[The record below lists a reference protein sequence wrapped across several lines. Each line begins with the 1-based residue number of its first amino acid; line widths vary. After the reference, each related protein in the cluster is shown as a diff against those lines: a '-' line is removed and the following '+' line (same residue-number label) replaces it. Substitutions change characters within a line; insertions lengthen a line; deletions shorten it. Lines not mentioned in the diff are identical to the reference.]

1 MKKTH
6 FIVSEKKWHK
16 ELYHEIKK
24 EITDTD
30 WILIEDKET
39 FNINFLKKF
48 NVGKI
53 LFPIGLKLFREIFI
67 TNMNV

>member
-6 FIVSEKKWHK
+6 FIVSEKMHK

-39 FNINFLKKF
+39 FNINFLK
-48 NVGKI
+48 N
-53 LFPIGLKLFREIFI
+53 L
-67 TNMNV
+67 M